1 MIIKDIKDEDFANY
15 KKPSMFVIM
24 PHCSFK
30 CDKEN
35 GCNLCQNSHLAQEP
49 TLDISV
55 RDLIERYLD
64 NHITKAIVFGGL
76 EPFDT
81 PEELDRFIKILRW
94 NYQKND
100 DVVIYTGYTEEELTT
115 NPYYEQILNYG
126 NIVIKYGRF
135 RPNQQPH
142 YDEVLG
148 VKLTSDN
155 QYAKRYN

>member
-1 MIIKDIKDEDFANY
+1 MKIIDIVDVDFTNY
-15 KKPSMFVIM
+15 RKPSMFIIM
-24 PHCSFK
+24 PFCSFK

-49 TLDISV
+49 ALNVSV
-55 RDLIERYLD
+55 RNLIERYLN

-81 PEELDRFIKILRW
+81 SAELDRLIKILRW
-94 NYQKND
+94 NYRNND
-100 DVVIYTGYTEEELTT
+100 DVVIYTGYTEEELTA

-126 NIVIKYGRF
+126 NIVIKFGRF
-135 RPNQQPH
+135 RPNQTPH

-148 VKLTSDN
+148 VKLASDN